1 MAILVSKIPSNLQN
15 KLLKAHEKLNEFTL
29 IIDKYVISATTK
41 PDSTIINVSS
51 AFEKTSGYSKEE
63 LIGKPMS
70 IVKNPS
76 RDKMIIKD
84 LWETILKGKTWIGEI
99 KNKSKSGDDFWLEQ
113 HIVPKINTSNN
124 NIESILSIG
133 IDITTK
139 KELEKIASIDK
150 LTGIFNRRMLDQI
163 LQIELDITQRH
174 ERDLSLIILDIDY
187 FKQVNDTYGH
197 LVGDEVLKDM
207 ASIIS
212 KNLRASDVFGRYGG
226 EEFLVICTQ
235 TNEDNAFNLAEKL
248 RKIIE
253 EYRFNQV
260 GTKTISLGISSFKR
274 NDTME
279 QLFKKADEALYC
291 AKEKGRNRSEIYKQI
306 C

>member
-253 EYRFNQV
+253 EYKFNQV